1 MRGLGLS
8 SVRAL
13 LRGLPSSAPVA
24 VQGWVRSVRRQRRYS
39 FLELN
44 DGSSPRNLQ
53 VVWGEGSSEGLPFSA
68 GDAAHLTTGASV
80 RVRGVLAASP
90 KAGQSVEL
98 SAASLEVLGGVDA
111 SYPLQ
116 KKAHSAEF
124 LREVLHLRARGG
136 LASSVLRLRHTLAN
150 ALHAHLQAQGL
161 LQVHAP
167 VLTGNDCEGAGEMF
181 AAAPVAW
188 PPSSPP
194 FFGRPAHLT
203 VSAQLHLEAFAH
215 AMGAVYSFGPTF
227 RAENSNTSR
236 HLAEFWMVEPEIA
249 PGDLHSA
256 MDLCQGALSA
266 AAGAALRDGAEDV
279 AFLDRQR
286 GGSSSSSGGAPAAA
300 APPAASA
307 SAARLVPLEDRLRA
321 AEAGGFARLTY
332 AHALEVLNE
341 GSAPLPRLGWG
352 ADLSSEH
359 ERWLSERFVGGP
371 VFVTHYPATLKPF
384 YMKRTRGSGGGGV
397 GGGGGGPTVD
407 NFDLLVPGLGEL
419 AGGSAREHDGG
430 LLGPIMA
437 AQGLLSPAFAASV
450 QQQQQQQQQQVVG
463 AGGAAQGAASSPPHF
478 WGLPAPVADPSN
490 GFLDWYLDLRRYG
503 SVPSAGWGLGFE
515 RLVAWAGGLDNVRDA
530 VPCPRVRNSCSM

>member
-1 MRGLGLS
+1 
-8 SVRAL
+8 
-13 LRGLPSSAPVA
+13 
-24 VQGWVRSVRRQRRYS
+24 
-39 FLELN
+39 
-44 DGSSPRNLQ
+44 
-53 VVWGEGSSEGLPFSA
+53 
-68 GDAAHLTTGASV
+68 
-80 RVRGVLAASP
+80 
-90 KAGQSVEL
+90 
-98 SAASLEVLGGVDA
+98 
-111 SYPLQ
+111 
-116 KKAHSAEF
+116 
-124 LREVLHLRARGG
+124 
-136 LASSVLRLRHTLAN
+136 
-150 ALHAHLQAQGL
+150 
-161 LQVHAP
+161 
-167 VLTGNDCEGAGEMF
+167 
-181 AAAPVAW
+181 
-188 PPSSPP
+188 
-194 FFGRPAHLT
+194 
-203 VSAQLHLEAFAH
+203 
-215 AMGAVYSFGPTF
+215 
-227 RAENSNTSR
+227 
-236 HLAEFWMVEPEIA
+236 
-249 PGDLHSA
+249 
-256 MDLCQGALSA
+256 
-266 AAGAALRDGAEDV
+266 
-279 AFLDRQR
+279 
-286 GGSSSSSGGAPAAA
+286 
-300 APPAASA
+300 
-307 SAARLVPLEDRLRA
+307 LEDRLRA

-450 QQQQQQQQQQVVG
+450 QQQQQQQQVVVG